1 MLLVTEGKRKE
12 NQLGYNKK
20 TQEYVYFHHGK
31 EVWREKGND
40 SLLNYFNGVRA
51 GLDFEEVDIMEV
63 PTYEIWNRYCESCM
77 EFDKKENAWAYR

>member
-1 MLLVTEGKRKE
+1 MLLITEGKRKE

-20 TQEYVYFHHGK
+20 TQEYVYIHHGK
-31 EVWREKGND
+31 EVWREKGDD
-40 SLLNYFNGVRA
+40 SLLNYFNGVRV
-51 GLDFEEVDIMEV
+51 GLDFEEVDIMEM